1 MTIAVDHNSCNSE
14 RIGCVATSSVERRK
28 EMAEEC
34 SPSSSTTSSSSSIGK
49 NSDLTDGGEDGLE
62 ENEVQSAYKG
72 TLDSMEALEEVLPIR
87 RGISNFY
94 NGKSKS
100 FTSLSDASSSPSIKD
115 IAKPENAYTRK
126 RRNLLAFSH
135 VWEKTRSFPYR
146 SGIAK
151 RPISNSKSTLALA
164 VAMSSSESISSASED
179 STSTSKSPPNLPPLH
194 PRSRASHNN
203 LTSLPSPRQNFS
215 PWRSFS
221 LADLQQC
228 TMGNV
233 FSFFMVLAPCAC
245 FELMEC
251 LKEYESSL
259 VLFLSFCDAVR
270 SSTTTIRC

>member
-1 MTIAVDHNSCNSE
+1 MSIAVDSTCNIDMDSTGFP
-14 RIGCVATSSVERRK
+14 RGRLGFVVTSSVFDSPVGRRE

-228 TMGNV
+228 TMVN
-233 FSFFMVLAPCAC
+233 
-245 FELMEC
+245 
-251 LKEYESSL
+251 
-259 VLFLSFCDAVR
+259 SFCDK
-270 SSTTTIRC
+270 TDH

>member
-1 MTIAVDHNSCNSE
+1 MLFCI
-14 RIGCVATSSVERRK
+14 I
-28 EMAEEC
+28 
-34 SPSSSTTSSSSSIGK
+34 
-49 NSDLTDGGEDGLE
+49 
-62 ENEVQSAYKG
+62 
-72 TLDSMEALEEVLPIR
+72 LDWWLRNVCR

-228 TMGNV
+228 TMVN
-233 FSFFMVLAPCAC
+233 
-245 FELMEC
+245 
-251 LKEYESSL
+251 
-259 VLFLSFCDAVR
+259 SFCDK
-270 SSTTTIRC
+270 TDH